1 VATARAGADWADGL
15 VTVNQPHDTL
25 REMIAAYRD
34 AGGRGTL
41 ALQLHLSWDPDPDK
55 AVAIAHD
62 QWRSN
67 VFPPPVCWD
76 LDSVEAFEAASGGVT
91 PEQVAEVVRVSAD
104 LGQHA
109 AWIAEYADLGFDQI
123 YLHHVGQEQR
133 PFLDAFGEHVLPQ
146 LDVTRPGQVAAIDP
160 AGPAEPPRPDQ
171 EPQPAVAR

>member
-1 VATARAGADWADGL
+1 
-15 VTVNQPHDTL
+15 
-25 REMIAAYRD
+25 
-34 AGGRGTL
+34 
-41 ALQLHLSWDPDPDK
+41 
-55 AVAIAHD
+55 
-62 QWRSN
+62 
-67 VFPPPVCWD
+67 VCWD

-146 LDVTRPGQVAAIDP
+146 LDVTKPEPVAALDPPGPGQ
-160 AGPAEPPRPDQ
+160 PPRPHQ